1 MSDNVLA
8 TEQPVP
14 NGSTPEEPTLQRRA
28 PESTSDPKLFT
39 EEDLNKARQQEKDKL
54 YKRLETMTEQ
64 VKRLEEE
71 SKQRAEAEEARQREI
86 QQQQE
91 EAAKLAE
98 QQQESEMSAKDL
110 LAKKESEWAEQMS
123 QMRQE
128 MAAERAL
135 REREAEFNSLM
146 EHRQQVIQAYQ
157 DKVAPELLD
166 LIQGST
172 PDEINQS
179 AEDMAARSARI
190 LEQTQQAMN
199 NVRQQTPTARIT
211 APASGE
217 NAGSQQTFTPEQIR
231 NMSMADYAKHRQA
244 LLGKGTDGGKAR
256 GIFG

>member
-1 MSDNVLA
+1 MSEQIVA
-8 TEQPVP
+8 TEQTP
-14 NGSTPEEPTLQRRA
+14 NGSTPEEPVLQSRA
-28 PESTSDPKLFT
+28 PEGTSDPKLFT
-39 EEDLNKARQQEKDKL
+39 EEDLAKARREEKDKL
-54 YKRLETMTEQ
+54 YKRLETLQDT
-64 VKRLEEE
+64 VKTLEAQ
-71 SKQRAEAEEARQREI
+71 SQQRAEAEEAAQREK
-86 QQQQE
+86 QRQQE

-98 QQQESEMSAKDL
+98 QQSEAEMSAKDL
-110 LAKKESEWAEQMS
+110 LEKREAEWAAKFQ
-123 QMRQE
+123 QVQDQVDQ
-128 MAAERAL
+128 ERAL

-146 EHRQQVIQAYQ
+146 ETRQQVLQAYQ

-172 PDEINQS
+172 PEELTQS

-190 LEQTQQAMN
+190 LEQTQQAMQN
-199 NVRQQTPTARIT
+199 ARQQTPTARIT

-217 NAGSQQTFTPEQIR
+217 NAGSQQSFTPEDIR